1 MEQLISSADPAIA
14 FKQHALTL
22 VKGVAGQV
30 KPDPKPV
37 AIETTIRQLDRYCMW
52 WTQANGFFP
61 GAASDLSLPA
71 AELSKSACMDGTD
84 RRVVGGA
91 DAAFSDHAGSGM
103 IGLAGLT
110 DR

>member
-52 WTQANGFFP
+52 
-61 GAASDLSLPA
+61 
-71 AELSKSACMDGTD
+71 
-84 RRVVGGA
+84 
-91 DAAFSDHAGSGM
+91 
-103 IGLAGLT
+103 
-110 DR
+110 

>member
-14 FKQHALTL
+14 AFKQHALTL
-22 VKGVAGQV
+22 VKRVAGQV

-52 WTQANGFFP
+52 WTQANGFFH

-71 AELSKSACMDGTD
+71 AELSKTLRAAWME
-84 RRVVGGA
+84 RIGG
-91 DAAFSDHAGSGM
+91 
-103 IGLAGLT
+103 
-110 DR
+110 